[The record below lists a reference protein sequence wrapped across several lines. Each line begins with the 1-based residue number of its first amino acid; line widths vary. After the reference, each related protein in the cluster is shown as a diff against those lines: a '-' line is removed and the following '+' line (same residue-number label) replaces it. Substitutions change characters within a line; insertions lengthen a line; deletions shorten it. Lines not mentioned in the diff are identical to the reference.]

1 MIKNTLKYQIN
12 RLILP
17 AILTIFISSCGNND
31 EETTVE
37 DESPKT
43 DVQKSAVVV
52 GAGLAGLTA
61 AYELEQN
68 GYLVTVLE
76 AKNTVGGRVGSL
88 TMGEQHGEIGG
99 EFIDGES
106 VHTEIHRYANQFSV
120 EITDAGYWGEIESGA
135 YYIDGQLITYSEFD
149 ENYDEVTVNEY
160 YRFYDELYLLAD
172 IIQDPKDPLLAED
185 ATLYDQMNMQTWIN
199 NLNLEP
205 AAKLLAEH
213 TIRGEFDEPSEVSVL
228 FIAQHSKVYEIVED
242 DDIEVFRFLKGGKA
256 FTSAFTN
263 NIEGEILLEHPV
275 TAITQSNDEV
285 TIIAADKEFVADVV
299 VVTVPLKVLNYIEF
313 TPSLPENIINAA
325 NELNYGAHTKV
336 LLHYSKRFWLDQ
348 GLGGETLV
356 TGLPIGWTWET
367 TERQAGEAGIL
378 VTYTSGDFSM
388 MQKDWTDQD
397 IIENKLTQIEMLYPD
412 STQHFVEA
420 SVHDWINDD
429 WTKGGFLAYGPGQ
442 ITQYWGLFKDPVGRI
457 YFAGEH
463 TDDLYIGYMEG
474 AVRSG
479 VRVAKQITAQ

>member
-1 MIKNTLKYQIN
+1 MIKNALNPLLN
-12 RLILP
+12 RLLLSTM
-17 AILTIFISSCGNND
+17 LTIFISGCGNND
-31 EETTVE
+31 ETTTTQLE
-37 DESPKT
+37 IPPEQT
-43 DVQKSAVVV
+43 QQHAVVV

-61 AYELEQN
+61 AYELEQS

-88 TMGEQHGEIGG
+88 KMGEQHGEIGG
-99 EFIDGES
+99 EFIDGPT
-106 VHTEIHRYANQFSV
+106 VHLEIHRYAEMFGV
-120 EITDAGYWGEIESGA
+120 EIADAGYWGEIESGA
-135 YYIDGQLITYSEFD
+135 YYINGQLITYTAFD
-149 ENYDEVTVNEY
+149 DGYDPVIVDEY

-172 IIQDPKDPLLAED
+172 IIQDPKEPLLGKD
-185 ATLYDQMNMQTWIN
+185 AALYDQMNMQTWID

-213 TIRGEFDEPSEVSVL
+213 TIRGEFDEPSVVSVL
-228 FIAQHSKVYEIVED
+228 YIAQHSKVYEIVED
-242 DDIEVFRFLKGGKA
+242 DDIEAFRFLKGGKA

-263 NIEGEILLEHPV
+263 RIEGEILLEHPV
-275 TAITQSNDEV
+275 TAIIQSNDDV
-285 TIIAADKEFVADVV
+285 IIIAAGKEFVADVV

-313 TPSLPENIINAA
+313 TPALPDNIINAA

-348 GLGGETLV
+348 NLGGETLV
-356 TGLPIGWTWET
+356 TDLPIGWTWET
-367 TERQAGEAGIL
+367 TERQEGDAGIL
-378 VTYTSGDFSM
+378 VAYTSGDFSL

-397 IIENKLTQIEMLYPD
+397 ITENRLAQIEMIYPD
-412 STQHFVEA
+412 STQYFVEA
-420 SVHDWINDD
+420 SVHNWINDD
-429 WTKGGFLAYGPGQ
+429 WTKGAFLSYGPGQ
-442 ITQYWGLFKDPVGRI
+442 VTQYWGLFKEPVGRI

-479 VRVAKQITAQ
+479 VRVAEQITAQ